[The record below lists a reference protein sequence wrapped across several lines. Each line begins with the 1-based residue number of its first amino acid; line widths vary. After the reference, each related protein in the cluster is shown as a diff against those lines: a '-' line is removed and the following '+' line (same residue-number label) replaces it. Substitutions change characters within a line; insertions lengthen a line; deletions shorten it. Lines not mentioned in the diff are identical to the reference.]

1 MLILTRTIFGGV
13 SELKEIIVTTND
25 LMSVQDAAK
34 ALNRHRYQIY
44 RWLEADK
51 IIGIRL
57 GGILFVPVS
66 EVERLKREKNAQAA
80 ER

>member
-1 MLILTRTIFGGV
+1 V
-13 SELKEIIVTTND
+13 SELKEITITTND

-44 RWLEADK
+44 RWIEAGK

-66 EVERLKREKNAQAA
+66 EVKRLKREINEQAA
-80 ER
+80 ES

>member
-1 MLILTRTIFGGV
+1 M
-13 SELKEIIVTTND
+13 KEITVTTND

-44 RWLEADK
+44 RWIEASK

-57 GGILFVPVS
+57 GGILFIPVS
-66 EVERLKREKNAQAA
+66 EVERLKREINNQAA
-80 ER
+80 KPAA